1 MLAVAEVDAANDV
14 RTAVQRNLVTDIRER
29 VERQPSGRDELLV
42 LVRAVHARDGAAD
55 GAAARDHRGRPGWRR
70 IPASTIAGGKAPEV
84 LVCVSSTGFL
94 PVRRGQNPLA
104 LLGSLHTVVHST
116 AFEVARNLTLF
127 FVALLWLGLAFWVH
141 RDARR
146 RIGDPWLGGTAT
158 FLGLVP
164 LAGPLAYLL
173 FRPPET
179 LADVKARRAELR
191 ALERHLLRPQPQC
204 PVCRAGIEPS
214 FLVCPVCT
222 TQLKTRCGQCAAP
235 LEPLWQACPHCATPV
250 GATPVGASRLELAA
264 PDLETALT
272 ARALAP
278 ETGMD
283 DETGSETGRARRVR
297 AS

>member
-1 MLAVAEVDAANDV
+1 
-14 RTAVQRNLVTDIRER
+14 
-29 VERQPSGRDELLV
+29 
-42 LVRAVHARDGAAD
+42 
-55 GAAARDHRGRPGWRR
+55 
-70 IPASTIAGGKAPEV
+70 
-84 LVCVSSTGFL
+84 
-94 PVRRGQNPLA
+94 
-104 LLGSLHTVVHST
+104 LHTVVHST

-127 FVALLWLGLAFWVH
+127 FLVLLWLGLAFWVH

-235 LEPLWQACPHCATPV
+235 LEPLWQACPHCATQV
-250 GATPVGASRLELAA
+250 GATQVGATQVGAGTSRLELAA

-272 ARALAP
+272 ARARAP

-283 DETGSETGRARRVR
+283 NGTARARR
-297 AS
+297 ASAS